1 MTAVYNFATI
11 NERISLGRLN
21 EEVRILARIFQA
33 THVGKVRHNN
43 EDSLIV
49 IEPETFVVADGMGGA
64 SAGEVASQMLV
75 ETVKEFLSETPPPYN
90 EKILMQAIAIANN
103 KILELA
109 RQNVEYHGMGTTATI
124 LYLNGKQ
131 AYFAHVGDSR
141 IYRLR
146 GDSLEQITEDHSY
159 VETLVR
165 RGELT
170 HEAARVHP
178 MKNVLTQAVGAMD
191 ELYIDAANFP
201 VETSDTF
208 LLCTDGLT
216 NMVDDENIKKI
227 LQTAPN
233 PADALIDA
241 ALSAGGRDNVSV
253 IVVGVD

>member
-1 MTAVYNFATI
+1 MT
-11 NERISLGRLN
+11 RK
-21 EEVRILARIFQA
+21 FQA
-33 THVGKVRHNN
+33 THVGRVRRNN
-43 EDSLIV
+43 EDSLII
-49 IEPETFVVADGMGGA
+49 IEPETFAVADGMGGA

-75 ETVKEFLSETPPPYN
+75 ETVKEFLAETPPIWDEKILSRAIVSAN
-90 EKILMQAIAIANN
+90 EKILNM
-103 KILELA
+103 A
-109 RQNVEYHGMGTTATI
+109 RRNEEYRGMGTTATI
-124 LYLNGKQ
+124 LHLNDKR

-146 GDSLEQITEDHSY
+146 GNSFEQITEDHSY

-178 MKNVLTQAVGAMD
+178 LKNVLTQAVGAMD
-191 ELYIDAANFP
+191 ELNIDAANLP
-201 VETSDTF
+201 VENGDIY

-216 NMVDDENIKKI
+216 NMVDDETVANILK
-227 LQTAPN
+227 TAHN

-241 ALSAGGRDNVSV
+241 ALSAGGKDNVSV

>member
-178 MKNVLTQAVGAMD
+178 MKN
-191 ELYIDAANFP
+191 FP